1 MTSYIG
7 GLASGLDTA
16 SMIKQLME
24 VERLPILNLQSNRQ
38 KLVAKDD
45 AWRDIATRL
54 SSLRTS
60 LDALASASD
69 LDRYITASSSNEQR
83 AVATVTGNA
92 LPQTL
97 SFTIDQ
103 LATRHEI
110 ISTGGFASDDALVGA
125 GTFTIEI
132 GGQTHSVTTDTET
145 TLAQLATRIN
155 ELGIGVTASVFYV
168 DGSTAKLRLV
178 SKDTGEAAAFTAYG
192 DQAGLASTEVIRAGQ
207 DAQLTMG
214 ALTITRSS
222 NTISDL
228 VPGVTVDLR
237 SAGPEEVTITIG
249 RDVDGLVAAVGKV
262 VNDLN
267 NAINRIKTLTAY
279 NAESQTGGILVGDS
293 TARQI
298 LNDLQTAV
306 STFTLPDGPYRHSA
320 AIGIEIQRD
329 GTLKFDESKL
339 RAALQDDYQGV
350 SRLLSRWG
358 TTSDP
363 RVQFLRSG
371 GGTADGSYEIVI
383 TQAATAASVQGAA
396 YTPPTADLYFQI
408 TSGNK
413 TADVTIGAE
422 ADLSTAIETINS
434 ALRSAGITTITARD
448 EDGAIRL
455 EESRYG
461 SAPAFTVSGSGD
473 LGLDGTHAGLDVA
486 GTIGGEPATGSGRT
500 LTGAEGAAR
509 GLSVSVLVDQSAVV
523 DAGGFLYLGFVDAT
537 AGLIGAI
544 SRAVAAA
551 EGADGAISRARDHWK
566 AQIDL
571 VDDRIERM
579 EDRLARVEDQLIRQ
593 FTAME
598 SMMAQLL
605 SQQMWLQAQ
614 LAGMSQTG

>member
-155 ELGIGVTASVFYV
+155 ELGVGVTASVFYV

-178 SKDTGEAAAFTAYG
+178 SKDTGEAAVFTAYG

-249 RDVDGLVAAVGKV
+249 RDV
-262 VNDLN
+262 
-267 NAINRIKTLTAY
+267 
-279 NAESQTGGILVGDS
+279 
-293 TARQI
+293 
-298 LNDLQTAV
+298 
-306 STFTLPDGPYRHSA
+306 
-320 AIGIEIQRD
+320 
-329 GTLKFDESKL
+329 
-339 RAALQDDYQGV
+339 
-350 SRLLSRWG
+350 
-358 TTSDP
+358 
-363 RVQFLRSG
+363 
-371 GGTADGSYEIVI
+371 
-383 TQAATAASVQGAA
+383 
-396 YTPPTADLYFQI
+396 
-408 TSGNK
+408 
-413 TADVTIGAE
+413 
-422 ADLSTAIETINS
+422 
-434 ALRSAGITTITARD
+434 
-448 EDGAIRL
+448 
-455 EESRYG
+455 
-461 SAPAFTVSGSGD
+461 
-473 LGLDGTHAGLDVA
+473 
-486 GTIGGEPATGSGRT
+486 
-500 LTGAEGAAR
+500 
-509 GLSVSVLVDQSAVV
+509 
-523 DAGGFLYLGFVDAT
+523 
-537 AGLIGAI
+537 
-544 SRAVAAA
+544 
-551 EGADGAISRARDHWK
+551 
-566 AQIDL
+566 
-571 VDDRIERM
+571 
-579 EDRLARVEDQLIRQ
+579 
-593 FTAME
+593 
-598 SMMAQLL
+598 
-605 SQQMWLQAQ
+605 
-614 LAGMSQTG
+614 